1 MVALAIMKL
10 RMGKF
15 VASVHRVKA
24 SAMGWDEMLGAVLV
38 GGQRGL
44 ADLVIARVVVVL
56 AIVVVLAVALPVTDV
71 LVGVVLFVGVLVVIL
86 VVVLVVILIG

>member
-1 MVALAIMKL
+1 M
-10 RMGKF
+10 
-15 VASVHRVKA
+15 ASVHRVKA

-56 AIVVVLAVALPVTDV
+56 AVALPVTDV
-71 LVGVVLFVGVLVVIL
+71 LVGVVLFVVVVIL

>member
-71 LVGVVLFVGVLVVIL
+71 LVGVVLFVVVVIL

>member
-38 GGQRGL
+38 GGQRNR

-71 LVGVVLFVGVLVVIL
+71 LVGVVLFVVVVIL

>member
-56 AIVVVLAVALPVTDV
+56 AVTLPVTDV
-71 LVGVVLFVGVLVVIL
+71 LVGVVLFVVVVIL

>member
-56 AIVVVLAVALPVTDV
+56 AVALPVTDV
-71 LVGVVLFVGVLVVIL
+71 LVGVVLFVVVVIL